1 MDKLHLVLLAAAV
14 ASGCFTGYVADK
26 KGYSFGRWFVGGFF
40 FSILALV
47 AVVGLPDKSPSDAE
61 RRRVEAAERRCIE
74 EHNAR
79 ERFKEKEAAKRRRC
93 EEIERR
99 QAQKERWAVL
109 KFDLSRLD

>member
-1 MDKLHLVLLAAAV
+1 MNKLQLMLLAATV
-14 ASGCFTGYVADK
+14 ASGCFTGYVADE

-61 RRRVEAAERRCIE
+61 RRRVEAAERRCIQ

-79 ERFKEKEAAKRRRC
+79 QRLKEKEDAKRRRC
-93 EEIERR
+93 GEIERH
-99 QAQKERWAVL
+99 QVQKERWTMFR
-109 KFDLSRLD
+109 FDLSRLD